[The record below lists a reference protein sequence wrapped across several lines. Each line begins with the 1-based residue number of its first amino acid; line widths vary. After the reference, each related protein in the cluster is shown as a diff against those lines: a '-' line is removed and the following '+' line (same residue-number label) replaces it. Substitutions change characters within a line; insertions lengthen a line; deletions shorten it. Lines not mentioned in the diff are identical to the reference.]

1 MVKSNK
7 KREIAAILNRC
18 STEVLGKT
26 TIKNYL
32 CRQNIIVILY
42 FLAK

>member
-7 KREIAAILNRC
+7 KREIVAIQNRC
-18 STEVLGKT
+18 LPEVLGKT
-26 TIKNYL
+26 AIKNYL
-32 CRQNIIVILY
+32 CEQNIIVRLY